1 MKVNTKEDPND
12 TFIKNLDKN
21 ERYVWLCND
30 CKKFMYTKEYS
41 KDHKRCWAD
50 LVENMYEDIK
60 KINEEN
66 LESVQAMKSE
76 FKEESDFFKKNLP
89 ILKKIIH
96 LI

>member
-1 MKVNTKEDPND
+1 
-12 TFIKNLDKN
+12 
-21 ERYVWLCND
+21 
-30 CKKFMYTKEYS
+30 MYTKEYS

-76 FKEESDFFKKNLP
+76 FKEESDFFKKKLTYISGNQP
-89 ILKKIIH
+89 NDRYQQNEIEVEKPKKENRINKRQSAR
-96 LI
+96 